1 MSSSTPTPP
10 SAVTPQTEMLALA
23 AQLQAIA
30 QATAQAQALLT
41 NVVLANSIVPV
52 PSFVAGDAITPEAL
66 AASIPEDADQQF
78 YWVVLRGREPGLYC
92 TVHAANQQ
100 THRVPGQCMARKTG
114 RAEALAF
121 YAANYP
127 ERVQKWVP
135 VPAPVPAASAS
146 ATDPSAIDI
155 PIDALTEAGG
165 SLGPLLSDASKQHA
179 LRSAAFFSS
188 STMSDPALKL
198 LSDLLYARCT
208 GQPLKPVPT
217 EFDRY

>member
-41 NVVLANSIVPV
+41 NVVLANTAGIVPV

-165 SLGPLLSDASKQHA
+165 VSG
-179 LRSAAFFSS
+179 AA
-188 STMSDPALKL
+188 
-198 LSDLLYARCT
+198 
-208 GQPLKPVPT
+208 VV
-217 EFDRY
+217 

>member
-41 NVVLANSIVPV
+41 NVVLANTAGIVPV
-52 PSFVAGDAITPEAL
+52 PSFVAGDAITPEDL

-78 YWVVLRGREPGLYC
+78 YWVVLRGREPGLYR

-146 ATDPSAIDI
+146 ATDPSAIDT

-165 SLGPLLSDASKQHA
+165 GSGAD
-179 LRSAAFFSS
+179 
-188 STMSDPALKL
+188 
-198 LSDLLYARCT
+198 
-208 GQPLKPVPT
+208 VV
-217 EFDRY
+217 